1 MKKRKD
7 MKFSKRTSRNTK
19 IILVVTLVLIFFL
32 ITFFTVRGDRKLT
45 FIEKTLKD
53 SVLFI
58 NKIIMYPFNL
68 INKDTKELEENINKQ
83 YQTEIDNLKKEVN
96 TLKESLELNTILS
109 DYEVINATT
118 INRNL
123 GYFYDTITLDKG
135 SKEGV
140 EENQAVVT
148 LGGLIGKII
157 KVTYHT
163 STVKLL
169 TNGDSKMRVSVGI
182 KVGDKYL
189 YGILVSYNEDGN
201 HYTIEGITDTDEIE
215 IGSIVSTTGMGDIFP
230 SGLLIGEV
238 IEITKDNFDLEAI
251 IKVKPSIN
259 VDNIDYV
266 KILRRKS

>member
-1 MKKRKD
+1 MKK
-7 MKFSKRTSRNTK
+7 SKNVNFFKKNNRNKK

-32 ITFFTVRGDRKLT
+32 ITFFTVRDDRKLT
-45 FIEKTLKD
+45 FIEKNLKD

-68 INKDTKELEENINKQ
+68 SNKDTKELEENINKQ
-83 YQTEIDNLKKEVN
+83 YQAEIDNLKKEVK
-96 TLKESLELNTILS
+96 TLKENLELDTILS

-148 LGGLIGKII
+148 SGGLIGKII

-169 TNGDSKMRVSVGI
+169 TNTDSKTRVSVGI
-182 KVGDKYL
+182 KVKDKYL
-189 YGILVSYNEDGN
+189 YGILVSYNKDN
-201 HYTIEGITDTDEIE
+201 YYTIEGITDTDEIE
-215 IGSIVSTTGMGDIFP
+215 IGSSVSTTGMGDIFP

-238 IEITKDNFDLEAI
+238 MEITKDNFDLEAI

-259 VDNIDYV
+259 VNNIDYV